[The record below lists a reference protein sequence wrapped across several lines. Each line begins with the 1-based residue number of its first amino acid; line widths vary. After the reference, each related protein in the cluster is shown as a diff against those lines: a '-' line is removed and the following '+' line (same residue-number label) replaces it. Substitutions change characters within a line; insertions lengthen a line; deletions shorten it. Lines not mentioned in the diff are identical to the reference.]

1 MGFLDFLNIPA
12 LGFSDPNRDSVASL
26 NQRAG
31 GTVVP
36 PPRSASAGI
45 NTTEALSLA
54 AVFRAV
60 SILSTAIKQ
69 LSIHVYRDGV
79 ELPSTPLWIRQP
91 DPKQTRAAF
100 LEQTVNSLALSGN
113 AFWRVYRQGARND
126 VVKIECLN
134 PFDVMITSDDYGNLL
149 GYVYRGTQK
158 LSITDIQ
165 QLSLLRVPGNL
176 YGLGPIQSA
185 QKELLAI
192 TSTRDYVSEW
202 FAAGGTPAG
211 ILKTDQ
217 MLDGAD
223 AQRAADAWNALGS
236 GKTAVLGNGLSFQ
249 STYLSPKDAQFLETQ
264 SFGVEQVSRL
274 FGVPIQ
280 LMASAIQGGSMTYSN
295 IEQELISFTRFTLAS
310 YYVEIEEAMTNLL
323 PGRLTNVAKMNIDA
337 LLRSDTLTR
346 YQAHQIALDPVT
358 GWLEKNEVRNIEG
371 LAPTGEI

>member
-1 MGFLDFLNIPA
+1 MGFLEFLNSTA
-12 LGFSDPNRDSVASL
+12 FGSSESTRDTVAGL
-26 NQRAG
+26 NKRAG
-31 GTVVP
+31 NSIVP
-36 PPRSASAGI
+36 PPRSASSGVS
-45 NTTEALSLA
+45 TSDALSLA

-79 ELPSTPLWIRQP
+79 ETTSTPIWIRQP

-100 LEQTVNSLALSGN
+100 LEQTVNSMALSGN
-113 AFWRVYRQGARND
+113 AFWRVYRNETRNE
-126 VVKIECLN
+126 VVKLEVLN
-134 PFDVMITSDDYGNLL
+134 PFDVMIQSDDYGNLKN
-149 GYVYRGTQK
+149 YVYRGTQT
-158 LSITDIQ
+158 LSIADIQ
-165 QLSLLRVPGNL
+165 HLSMLRVPGNL

-223 AQRAADAWNALGS
+223 AQRAAEAWNALGS

-274 FGVPIQ
+274 YGIPVN
-280 LMASAIQGGSMTYSN
+280 LMATAIQGGSMTYSN

-310 YYVEIEEAMTNLL
+310 YYVEIEEAITALL

-346 YQAHQIALDPVT
+346 YQAHQIALDPNT
-358 GWLEKNEVRNIEG
+358 GWLSKDEVRNIEG
-371 LAPTGEI
+371 LAPNGAI

>member
-1 MGFLDFLNIPA
+1 MGFLDFLNPVA
-12 LGFSDPNRDSVASL
+12 GSRESVAPLKS
-26 NQRAG
+26 RASG
-31 GTVVP
+31 NIVL
-36 PPRSASAGI
+36 PPRNASSNI
-45 NTTEALSLA
+45 STKEALSLA

-79 ELPSTPLWIRQP
+79 ELPSSPIWIRQP
-91 DPKQTRAAF
+91 DPKITRAAF
-100 LEQTVNSLALSGN
+100 LEQTVNSLALAGN
-113 AFWRVYRQGARND
+113 AFWRVYRNGSRNE
-126 VVKIECLN
+126 VVKLEVLN
-134 PFDVMITSDDYGNLL
+134 PFDVMINSDDYGNLT

-158 LSITDIQ
+158 LAIEDIQ
-165 QLSLLRVPGNL
+165 PLSLLRVPGNL

-217 MLDGAD
+217 ILDGTS
-223 AQRAADAWNALGS
+223 AQAAADAWNALGS

-264 SFGVEQVSRL
+264 SFGVEQTSRL
-274 FGVPIQ
+274 FGIPVN
-280 LMASAIQGGSMTYSN
+280 LMATALQGGSMTYSN

-323 PGRLTNVAKMNIDA
+323 PGRLTNVAKMNVDA

-346 YQAHQIALDPVT
+346 YQAHQIALDPT
-358 GWLEKNEVRNIEG
+358 SGWLTKDEVRNIEG
-371 LAPTGEI
+371 LAPEGMN

>member
-12 LGFSDPNRDSVASL
+12 VGLTNSSRNTVAGLNNRST
-26 NQRAG
+26 

-36 PPRSASAGI
+36 PPRSAASGI
-45 NTTEALSLA
+45 STSDALSLA

-79 ELPSTPLWIRQP
+79 ELSSTPIWIRQP

-100 LEQTVNSLALSGN
+100 LEQTVNSMALSGN

-126 VVKIECLN
+126 VVKLECLN
-134 PFDVMITSDDYGNLL
+134 PFDVMIQSDDYGNLL

-158 LSITDIQ
+158 LSIADIQ
-165 QLSLLRVPGNL
+165 PLSLLRVPGNL

-264 SFGVEQVSRL
+264 SFGVEQISRL
-274 FGVPIQ
+274 YGIPVN
-280 LMASAIQGGSMTYSN
+280 LMATALQGGSMTYSN

-346 YQAHQIALDPVT
+346 YQAHQIALDPT
-358 GWLEKNEVRNIEG
+358 SGWLSKDEVRNIEG
-371 LAPTGEI
+371 LAPNGAI

>member
-12 LGFSDPNRDSVASL
+12 LGLADSGRDSVASL

-31 GTVVP
+31 GSVVP

-79 ELPSTPLWIRQP
+79 ELPSTPLWVRQP

-165 QLSLLRVPGNL
+165 HLSLLRVPGNL

-264 SFGVEQVSRL
+264 SFGVEQISRL
-274 FGVPIQ
+274 YGIPIQ
-280 LMASAIQGGSMTYSN
+280 LMASAVQGGSMTYSN

-310 YYVEIEEAMTNLL
+310 YYVEIEEAMTALL

-346 YQAHQIALDPVT
+346 YQAHQIALNPVT

>member
-1 MGFLDFLNIPA
+1 MGFLEFLNSTA
-12 LGFSDPNRDSVASL
+12 FGSSESTRDTVAGL
-26 NQRAG
+26 NKRAG
-31 GTVVP
+31 NSIVP
-36 PPRSASAGI
+36 PPRSASSGVS
-45 NTTEALSLA
+45 TSDALSLA

-79 ELPSTPLWIRQP
+79 ETTSTPIWIRQP

-100 LEQTVNSLALSGN
+100 LEQTVNSMALSGN
-113 AFWRVYRQGARND
+113 AFWRVYRNETRNE
-126 VVKIECLN
+126 VVKLEVLN
-134 PFDVMITSDDYGNLL
+134 PFDVMIQSDDYGNLKN
-149 GYVYRGTQK
+149 YVYRGTQT
-158 LSITDIQ
+158 LSIADIQ
-165 QLSLLRVPGNL
+165 HLSMLRVPGNL

-223 AQRAADAWNALGS
+223 AQRAAEAWNALGS

-264 SFGVEQVSRL
+264 SFGVEQISRL
-274 FGVPIQ
+274 YGIPVN
-280 LMASAIQGGSMTYSN
+280 LMATAIQGGSMTYSN

-310 YYVEIEEAMTNLL
+310 YYVEIEEAITNLL

-346 YQAHQIALDPVT
+346 YQAHQIALDPNT
-358 GWLEKNEVRNIEG
+358 GWLSKDEVRNIEG
-371 LAPTGEI
+371 LAPNGAI

>member
-1 MGFLDFLNIPA
+1 MGFLEFLNRPA
-12 LGFSDPNRDSVASL
+12 QGLFDSSRDSVAPL
-26 NQRAG
+26 NTRSG
-31 GTVVP
+31 GIVP
-36 PPRSASAGI
+36 PPRSATSGI
-45 NTTEALSLA
+45 TTSEALSLA

-69 LSIHVYRDGV
+69 LSIHVYRDGI
-79 ELPSTPLWIRQP
+79 ELTSTPIWVRQP

-113 AFWRVYRQGARND
+113 AFWRVYRNGSRNE
-126 VVKIECLN
+126 VVKVECLN
-134 PFDVMITSDDYGNLL
+134 PFDVLIQSDDYGNLQS
-149 GYVYRGTQK
+149 YVYRGTQK
-158 LSITDIQ
+158 LSIEDIQ
-165 QLSLLRVPGNL
+165 PLSLLRVPGNL

-217 MLDGAD
+217 ILDGAS
-223 AQRAADAWNALGS
+223 AQAAANAWNALGS
-236 GKTAVLGNGLSFQ
+236 GKTAVIGNGLSFQ

-264 SFGVEQVSRL
+264 SFGVEQTARL
-274 FGVPIQ
+274 FGIPVN
-280 LMASAIQGGSMTYSN
+280 LMATALQGGSMTYSN

-310 YYVEIEEAMTNLL
+310 YYVEIEEAITNLL
-323 PGRLTNVAKMNIDA
+323 PGRLTNVAKMNVDA

-346 YQAHQIALDPVT
+346 YQAHQIALDPT
-358 GWLEKNEVRNIEG
+358 SGWLSKNEVRVIEG
-371 LAPTGEI
+371 LAPNGTI

>member
-1 MGFLDFLNIPA
+1 MGFLEFLNRPA
-12 LGFSDPNRDSVASL
+12 FGFADSSRETVASL
-26 NQRAG
+26 NKRAG
-31 GTVVP
+31 GIIP
-36 PPRSASAGI
+36 PPRSASAGVS
-45 NTTEALSLA
+45 TSDALSLA

-79 ELPSTPLWIRQP
+79 ELPSTPIWVRQP
-91 DPKQTRAAF
+91 NPNQTRAAF
-100 LEQTVNSLALSGN
+100 LEQTVNSMALSGN

-126 VVKIECLN
+126 VVKLECLN
-134 PFDVMITSDDYGNLL
+134 PFDVMIQSDDYGNLL

-158 LSITDIQ
+158 LSIADIQ

-192 TSTRDYVSEW
+192 TSTRDYVSDW

-217 MLDGAD
+217 MLNGED
-223 AQRAADAWNALGS
+223 AQKAAEAWNALGS
-236 GKTAVLGNGLSFQ
+236 GKTAVLGNGLTFQ

-264 SFGVEQVSRL
+264 SFGVEQTARL
-274 FGVPIQ
+274 FGIPIQ
-280 LMASAIQGGSMTYSN
+280 LMASAVQGGSMTYSN

-310 YYVEIEEAMTNLL
+310 YYVEIEEAMTALL

-358 GWLEKNEVRNIEG
+358 GWLSQDEVRNIEG
-371 LAPTGEI
+371 LAPNGAI

>member
-1 MGFLDFLNIPA
+1 MGFLEFLNSTA
-12 LGFSDPNRDSVASL
+12 FGSSESTRDTVAGLNR
-26 NQRAG
+26 RAG
-31 GTVVP
+31 NSIVP
-36 PPRSASAGI
+36 PPRSASSGVS
-45 NTTEALSLA
+45 TSDALSLA

-79 ELPSTPLWIRQP
+79 ETTSTPIWIRQP

-100 LEQTVNSLALSGN
+100 LEQTVNSMALSGN
-113 AFWRVYRQGARND
+113 AFWRVYRNETRNE
-126 VVKIECLN
+126 VVKLEVLN
-134 PFDVMITSDDYGNLL
+134 PFDVMIQSDDYGNLKN
-149 GYVYRGTQK
+149 YVYRGTQT
-158 LSITDIQ
+158 LSIADIQ
-165 QLSLLRVPGNL
+165 HLSMLRVPGNL

-223 AQRAADAWNALGS
+223 AQRAAEAWNALGS

-264 SFGVEQVSRL
+264 SFGVEQVARL
-274 FGVPIQ
+274 YGIPVN
-280 LMASAIQGGSMTYSN
+280 LMATAIQGGSMTYSN

-310 YYVEIEEAMTNLL
+310 YYVEIEEAITNLL

-346 YQAHQIALDPVT
+346 YQAHQIALDPNT
-358 GWLEKNEVRNIEG
+358 GWLSKDEVRNIEG
-371 LAPTGEI
+371 LAPNGAI

>member
-1 MGFLDFLNIPA
+1 MGFLEFLNRPSMG
-12 LGFSDPNRDSVASL
+12 LTDTSRDTVAPL
-26 NQRAG
+26 NTRSG
-31 GTVVP
+31 GIVP
-36 PPRSASAGI
+36 PPRSATSGVSI
-45 NTTEALSLA
+45 GEALSLA

-79 ELPSTPLWIRQP
+79 ETTSTPIWIRQP

-113 AFWRVYRQGARND
+113 AFWRVYRNDTRNE
-126 VVKIECLN
+126 VVKVECLN
-134 PFDVMITSDDYGNLL
+134 PFDVLIQSDDYGNLVN
-149 GYVYRGTQK
+149 YVYRGTQK
-158 LSITDIQ
+158 LSIADVQ
-165 QLSLLRVPGNL
+165 HLSLLRVPGNL

-236 GKTAVLGNGLSFQ
+236 GKTSVLGNGLSFQ

-264 SFGVEQVSRL
+264 SFGVEQTARL
-274 FGVPIQ
+274 FGIPVN
-280 LMASAIQGGSMTYSN
+280 LMATALQGGSMTYSN

-310 YYVEIEEAMTNLL
+310 YYVEIEEAMTALL

-346 YQAHQIALDPVT
+346 YQAHQIALDPT
-358 GWLEKNEVRNIEG
+358 SGWLSKDEVRIIEG
-371 LAPTGEI
+371 LGPNGVM

>member
-1 MGFLDFLNIPA
+1 MGFLEFLNRPA
-12 LGFSDPNRDSVASL
+12 MGLLDSGRDSVASL
-26 NQRAG
+26 NNRWAG
-31 GTVVP
+31 GLVP
-36 PPRSASAGI
+36 NPRSATSGI
-45 NTTEALSLA
+45 TTNEALSLA

-79 ELPSTPLWIRQP
+79 ETTSTPLWIRQP

-113 AFWRVYRQGARND
+113 AFWRVYRNDTRNE
-126 VVKIECLN
+126 VVKLECLN
-134 PFDVMITSDDYGNLL
+134 PFDVLIQSDDLGNLQS
-149 GYVYRGTQK
+149 YVYRGTQK
-158 LSITDIQ
+158 LSIADVQ

-264 SFGVEQVSRL
+264 SFGVEQTARL
-274 FGVPIQ
+274 FGIPVN
-280 LMASAIQGGSMTYSN
+280 LMATALQGGSMTYSN

-310 YYVEIEEAMTNLL
+310 YYVEIEEAMTALL

-346 YQAHQIALDPVT
+346 YQAHQIALDPT
-358 GWLEKNEVRNIEG
+358 SGWLSKDEVRTIEG
-371 LAPTGEI
+371 LAPNGVI

>member
-1 MGFLDFLNIPA
+1 
-12 LGFSDPNRDSVASL
+12 
-26 NQRAG
+26 
-31 GTVVP
+31 VP

-79 ELPSTPLWIRQP
+79 ELPSTPLWVRQP

-165 QLSLLRVPGNL
+165 HLSLLRVPGNL

-264 SFGVEQVSRL
+264 SFGVEQISRL
-274 FGVPIQ
+274 YGIPIQ
-280 LMASAIQGGSMTYSN
+280 LMASAVQGGSMTYSN

-310 YYVEIEEAMTNLL
+310 YYVEIEEAMTALL

-346 YQAHQIALDPVT
+346 YQAHQIALNPVT

>member
-1 MGFLDFLNIPA
+1 MGFLEFLNRPA
-12 LGFSDPNRDSVASL
+12 MGLTDSGRDSVASL
-26 NQRAG
+26 NTRWSG
-31 GTVVP
+31 STIP
-36 PPRSASAGI
+36 NPRSASAGI
-45 NTTEALSLA
+45 TTNEALSLA

-79 ELPSTPLWIRQP
+79 ETTSTPLWIRQP

-113 AFWRVYRQGARND
+113 AFWRVYRNETRNE
-126 VVKIECLN
+126 VVKLECLN
-134 PFDVMITSDDYGNLL
+134 PFDVLIQSDDLGNLQS
-149 GYVYRGTQK
+149 YVYRGTQK
-158 LSITDIQ
+158 LSIADVQ

-264 SFGVEQVSRL
+264 SFGVEQTARL
-274 FGVPIQ
+274 FGIPVN
-280 LMASAIQGGSMTYSN
+280 LMATALQGGSMTYSN

-310 YYVEIEEAMTNLL
+310 YYVEIEEAMTALL

-346 YQAHQIALDPVT
+346 YQAHQIALDPT
-358 GWLEKNEVRNIEG
+358 SGWLSKDEVRTIEG
-371 LAPTGEI
+371 LAPNGVI

>member
-1 MGFLDFLNIPA
+1 MGFLEFLNRPA
-12 LGFSDPNRDSVASL
+12 QGLFDSSRDSVAPL
-26 NQRAG
+26 NTRSG
-31 GTVVP
+31 GIVP
-36 PPRSASAGI
+36 PPRSATSGI
-45 NTTEALSLA
+45 TTSEALSLA

-69 LSIHVYRDGV
+69 LSIHVYRDGI
-79 ELPSTPLWIRQP
+79 ELTSTPIWVRQP

-113 AFWRVYRQGARND
+113 AFWRVYRNGSRNE
-126 VVKIECLN
+126 VVKLECLN
-134 PFDVMITSDDYGNLL
+134 PFDVLIQSDDYGNLQS
-149 GYVYRGTQK
+149 YVYRGTQK
-158 LSITDIQ
+158 LSIEDIQ
-165 QLSLLRVPGNL
+165 PLSLLRVPGNL

-217 MLDGAD
+217 ILDGAS
-223 AQRAADAWNALGS
+223 AQAAANAWNALGS

-264 SFGVEQVSRL
+264 SFGVEQTARL
-274 FGVPIQ
+274 FGIPVN
-280 LMASAIQGGSMTYSN
+280 LMATALQGGSMTYSN

-310 YYVEIEEAMTNLL
+310 YYVEIEEAITNLL
-323 PGRLTNVAKMNIDA
+323 PGRLTNVAKMNVDA

-346 YQAHQIALDPVT
+346 YQAHQIALDPT
-358 GWLEKNEVRNIEG
+358 SGWLSKNEVRVIEG
-371 LAPTGEI
+371 LAPNGTI

>member
-1 MGFLDFLNIPA
+1 MGFLEFLNSTA
-12 LGFSDPNRDSVASL
+12 FGSSESTRDTVAGL
-26 NQRAG
+26 NKRAG
-31 GTVVP
+31 NSIVP
-36 PPRSASAGI
+36 PPRSASSGVS
-45 NTTEALSLA
+45 TSDALSLA

-79 ELPSTPLWIRQP
+79 ETTSTPIWIRQP

-100 LEQTVNSLALSGN
+100 LEQTVNSMALSGN
-113 AFWRVYRQGARND
+113 AFWRVYRNETRNE
-126 VVKIECLN
+126 VVKLEVLN
-134 PFDVMITSDDYGNLL
+134 PFDVMIQSDDYGNLKN
-149 GYVYRGTQK
+149 YVYRGTQT
-158 LSITDIQ
+158 LSIADIQ
-165 QLSLLRVPGNL
+165 HLSMLRVPGNL

-236 GKTAVLGNGLSFQ
+236 GKTAVLGSGLTFQ

-274 FGVPIQ
+274 YGIPVN
-280 LMASAIQGGSMTYSN
+280 LMATAIQGGSMTYSN

-310 YYVEIEEAMTNLL
+310 YYVEIEEAITALL

-346 YQAHQIALDPVT
+346 YQAHQIALDPNT
-358 GWLEKNEVRNIEG
+358 GWLSKDEVRNIEG
-371 LAPTGEI
+371 LAPNGAI

>member
-1 MGFLDFLNIPA
+1 MGFLEFLNRPA
-12 LGFSDPNRDSVASL
+12 LGLFDSGRTSVAPIET
-26 NQRAG
+26 RAG
-31 GTVVP
+31 SIFP
-36 PPRSASAGI
+36 PPRSASAGVS
-45 NTTEALSLA
+45 TQDALSLA

-113 AFWRVYRQGARND
+113 AFWRVYRNDTRNE
-126 VVKIECLN
+126 VIKLECLN
-134 PFDVMITSDDYGNLL
+134 PFDVLIQSDDYGNLKN
-149 GYVYRGTQK
+149 YVYRGTQT
-158 LSITDIQ
+158 LSTNDIQ

-185 QKELLAI
+185 QRELLAI

-202 FAAGGTPAG
+202 FAKGGTPAG

-217 MLDGAD
+217 MLNGEE
-223 AQRAADAWNALGS
+223 AQAAAEAWNALGS

-264 SFGVEQVSRL
+264 SFGVEQVARL
-274 FGVPIQ
+274 FGIPVN
-280 LMASAIQGGSMTYSN
+280 LMATALQGGSMTYSN
-295 IEQELISFTRFTLAS
+295 IEQELISFTRFTLAA

-346 YQAHQIALDPVT
+346 YQAHQIALDPNT
-358 GWLEKNEVRNIEG
+358 GWLDKNEVRGIEG
-371 LAPTGEI
+371 LAPMEGI